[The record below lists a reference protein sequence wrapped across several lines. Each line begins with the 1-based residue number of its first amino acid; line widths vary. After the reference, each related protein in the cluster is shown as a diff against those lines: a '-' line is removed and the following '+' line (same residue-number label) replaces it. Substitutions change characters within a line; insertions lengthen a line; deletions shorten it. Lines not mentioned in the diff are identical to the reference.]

1 MIIAVETNDTGGIKR
16 VYFDRLEN
24 YSCKELHKIFDKHI
38 SKSASIKTDKWTG
51 YNPLK
56 KEFDLKRIKSDKG
69 KSSKELHTMT
79 HQVISWSRG
88 TFSWVHKEHIQ
99 KYLDEFSYRINRS
112 IYKEN
117 IFVLFLN
124 RMMNT
129 QKVLYQD
136 IIISVHLNKK

>member
-16 VYFDRLEN
+16 VYFDQLEN
-24 YSCKELHKIFDKHI
+24 YSCKKLHKIFDKHI
-38 SKSASIKTDKWTG
+38 SKSTSIKTDKWTA

-56 KEFDLKRIKSDKG
+56 KEFDLKQIKSDKG
-69 KSSKELHTMT
+69 KSSKELHNMI
-79 HQVISWSRG
+79 HHVKSWLRG
-88 TFSWVHKEHIQ
+88 TFSWVRKEHIQ

-117 IFVLFLN
+117 IFDLFLN

-129 QKVLYQD
+129 QKIYIKTL
-136 IIISVHLNKK
+136 